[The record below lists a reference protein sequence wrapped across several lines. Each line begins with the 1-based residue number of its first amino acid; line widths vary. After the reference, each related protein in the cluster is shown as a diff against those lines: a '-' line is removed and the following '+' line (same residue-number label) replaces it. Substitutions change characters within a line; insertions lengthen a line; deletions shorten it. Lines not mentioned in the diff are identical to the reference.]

1 MSVSMVKGKLVH
13 CPVEITLTVIG
24 GKYKPVIL
32 YHLAVESVLRFGELR
47 RMIPFA
53 SKKMLTQQLRELEA
67 DGLLTRKVYHQVPPK
82 VEDSLSARGKSLQ
95 PLLNRML
102 SWGANYAKHYRSE
115 EREIGRLET
124 PIYGSATAKQCMLL

>member
-13 CPVEITLTVIG
+13 CTVEITLTVIG

-32 YHLAVESVLRFGELR
+32 YHLAVESVLRFGQLR

-82 VEDSLSARGKSLQ
+82 VEYSLSARGKSLQ
-95 PLLNRML
+95 PVLNAME
-102 SWGANYAKHYRSE
+102 SWGAKYAKHYRSE
-115 EREIGRLET
+115 DREI
-124 PIYGSATAKQCMLL
+124 

>member
-1 MSVSMVKGKLVH
+1 MVKGKLVH
-13 CPVEITLTVIG
+13 CTVEITLTVIG

-82 VEDSLSARGKSLQ
+82 VEYSLTAFGRTLGKTLA
-95 PLLNRML
+95 PLCE
-102 SWGANYAKHYRSE
+102 WGTKYSE
-115 EREIGRLET
+115 NVEAIMERRKVAEHPHAGSTRWNLET
-124 PIYGSATAKQCMLL
+124 

>member
-1 MSVSMVKGKLVH
+1 MTVSMVKGKLVR
-13 CPVEITLTVIG
+13 CPLEITLTVIG

-82 VEDSLSARGKSLQ
+82 VEYSLSARGKSLQ
-95 PLLNRML
+95 PMLNTMN
-102 SWGANYAKHYRSE
+102 SWGAKYAKHYRSE
-115 EREIGRLET
+115 DREI
-124 PIYGSATAKQCMLL
+124 

>member
-47 RMIPFA
+47 RMLPFA

-82 VEDSLSARGKSLQ
+82 VEYSLSARGKSLQ
-95 PLLNRML
+95 PVLNAML
-102 SWGANYAKHYRSE
+102 SWGAKYAKHYRSE
-115 EREIGRLET
+115 DREI
-124 PIYGSATAKQCMLL
+124 